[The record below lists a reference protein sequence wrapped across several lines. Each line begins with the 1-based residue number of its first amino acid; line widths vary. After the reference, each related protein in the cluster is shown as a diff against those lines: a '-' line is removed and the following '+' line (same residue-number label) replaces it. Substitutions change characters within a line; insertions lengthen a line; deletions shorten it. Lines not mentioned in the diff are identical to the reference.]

1 MSAAKDRLRGYNGGM
16 VLRRTPHAVYD
27 TLYHLVW
34 SPKYRRD
41 VLQGEV
47 QQRVRELFV
56 DIAEQYDITIE
67 EMEVSPDHIH
77 IFCSFPPRYSIAQV
91 VTRFKSLSAR
101 AIFREFPRVKR
112 RLWGGELWEDGYFA
126 RTVGDKVTAEVIRR
140 YIQQHRLEKTGDAQ
154 LSLFEYVLSLKAP
167 PLAAGLFYLHD
178 DVNGYGSET
187 HATFPFSEKPLD
199 TTIVLCCTEKL
210 CGRTH
215 QRRMMLTH

>member
-47 QQRVRELFV
+47 QERVRKLFV
-56 DIAEQYDITIE
+56 DIAEHYDSTIE
-67 EMEVSPDHIH
+67 EMEVSPDHVH
-77 IFCSFPPRYSIAQV
+77 LFCSFPPRYSIAQV
-91 VTRFKSLSAR
+91 GTRFKSLSAR

-112 RLWGGELWEDGYFA
+112 RLWGGELWEDGYVA

-140 YIQQHRLEKTGDAQ
+140 YMQPHRLEKTGDAQ
-154 LSLFEYVLSLKAP
+154 LSLFE
-167 PLAAGLFYLHD
+167 
-178 DVNGYGSET
+178 
-187 HATFPFSEKPLD
+187 
-199 TTIVLCCTEKL
+199 
-210 CGRTH
+210 
-215 QRRMMLTH
+215 